1 MRQYSSESGD
11 LHVPSDTNYLLS
23 CLNDMQD
30 IGPEEFAANFEMAE
44 NGLQRGRDQDKLRF
58 ICLSLHAG
66 ADYQQFKEGTK
77 VLEQYIVEH
86 PNTPDDIQGFQ
97 ILVNQLDVEMMTK
110 QYSSESGDLHVPSD
124 TNYLLSCLNDM
135 QDIGPEEFAANFE
148 MAENGLQRGRDQDK
162 LRFICLSLHAGADYQ
177 QFKEGTKVLE
187 QYIVEHPNTPDDIQG
202 FQILVNQLD
211 VEMMTKWSAW
221 KSLLEDKKE
230 LMAEIEELQKQ
241 IEQLKNI
248 ENIIK
253 SRETEKP

>member
-1 MRQYSSESGD
+1 MNQYSSGSGD
-11 LHVPSDTNYLLS
+11 IREPNVTNYLLS
-23 CLNDMQD
+23 CLNDIQD

-77 VLEQYIVEH
+77 VLEQYIAEH
-86 PNTPDDIQGFQ
+86 PNSPDDIQGFQ
-97 ILVNQLDVEMMTK
+97 ILVN
-110 QYSSESGDLHVPSD
+110 
-124 TNYLLSCLNDM
+124 
-135 QDIGPEEFAANFE
+135 
-148 MAENGLQRGRDQDK
+148 R
-162 LRFICLSLHAGADYQ
+162 
-177 QFKEGTKVLE
+177 
-187 QYIVEHPNTPDDIQG
+187 
-202 FQILVNQLD
+202 LD

-230 LMAEIEELQKQ
+230 LIAEVDSLQEKLEQDQVLIEELQTQ

-253 SRETEKP
+253 SRETEQP

>member
-66 ADYQQFKEGTK
+66 ANYQQFKDGTK
-77 VLEQYIVEH
+77 VLEQYIAEH
-86 PNTPDDIQGFQ
+86 PNTPDDIQGFL
-97 ILVNQLDVEMMTK
+97 ILIN
-110 QYSSESGDLHVPSD
+110 
-124 TNYLLSCLNDM
+124 
-135 QDIGPEEFAANFE
+135 
-148 MAENGLQRGRDQDK
+148 R
-162 LRFICLSLHAGADYQ
+162 
-177 QFKEGTKVLE
+177 
-187 QYIVEHPNTPDDIQG
+187 
-202 FQILVNQLD
+202 LD

-230 LMAEIEELQKQ
+230 LMAKVESLQKKLEQDQVLIAEVESLQEKLEQDQVLIEELQTQ

-253 SRETEKP
+253 SRETEQP

>member
-44 NGLQRGRDQDKLRF
+44 NDLQRGRDQDKLRF

-77 VLEQYIVEH
+77 VLEQYIAEH
-86 PNTPDDIQGFQ
+86 PNSPDDIQGFQ
-97 ILVNQLDVEMMTK
+97 VLVGRLD
-110 QYSSESGDLHVPSD
+110 
-124 TNYLLSCLNDM
+124 
-135 QDIGPEEFAANFE
+135 
-148 MAENGLQRGRDQDK
+148 MA
-162 LRFICLSLHAGADYQ
+162 I
-177 QFKEGTKVLE
+177 T
-187 QYIVEHPNTPDDIQG
+187 
-202 FQILVNQLD
+202 
-211 VEMMTKWSAW
+211 TKWSAW
-221 KSLLEDKKE
+221 KSLREEKKE
-230 LMAEIEELQKQ
+230 LTAEVESLQGMLEQDQVLIEELQKQ

-253 SRETEKP
+253 SRETEQP

>member
-66 ADYQQFKEGTK
+66 ANYQQFKDGTK
-77 VLEQYIVEH
+77 VLEQYIAEH
-86 PNTPDDIQGFQ
+86 PNSPDYIQGFQ
-97 ILVNQLDVEMMTK
+97 ILVNQVDVEMT
-110 QYSSESGDLHVPSD
+110 
-124 TNYLLSCLNDM
+124 
-135 QDIGPEEFAANFE
+135 
-148 MAENGLQRGRDQDK
+148 
-162 LRFICLSLHAGADYQ
+162 
-177 QFKEGTKVLE
+177 
-187 QYIVEHPNTPDDIQG
+187 
-202 FQILVNQLD
+202 
-211 VEMMTKWSAW
+211 TKWSAW

-230 LMAEIEELQKQ
+230 LIAEVDSLQEKLEQDQVLIEELQTQ